1 MQSNLFYRRKNAS
14 TNLYSQSNG
23 PNAPDFVTFLSFLPK
38 VKNIS
43 GFLGNFCRCQSNSHE
58 NAGCSK
64 LSDVCLI
71 FCETQTQYC
80 RKGTQN
86 KPQTTMHMHRTIS
99 LPRPL
104 SCHTRI
110 LNEKNIKG
118 QQMVSIP
125 YLMLVLTISF
135 VMVVSHTCIFS
146 FSPSLKLLMRVASLP
161 SLLLP
166 SIPVKSY
173 FRNFSPL
180 FHLPLICL
188 GGFC

>member
-1 MQSNLFYRRKNAS
+1 MACDLLPVSQEAKRVQSNLFYRRKNAS

-86 KPQTTMHMHRTIS
+86 KPQTTMHMHRSIS

-110 LNEKNIKG
+110 LNEKNTKG
-118 QQMVSIP
+118 QKMVSIP
-125 YLMLVLTISF
+125 CLMLVLTN
-135 VMVVSHTCIFS
+135 
-146 FSPSLKLLMRVASLP
+146 LL
-161 SLLLP
+161 
-166 SIPVKSY
+166 
-173 FRNFSPL
+173 
-180 FHLPLICL
+180 
-188 GGFC
+188 

>member
-1 MQSNLFYRRKNAS
+1 MTCCPPVPGGEKSAKQPFLSPQKCISNLY
-14 TNLYSQSNG
+14 TQSNG
-23 PNAPDFVTFLSFLPK
+23 PNVPDFVTFLSFLPK
-38 VKNIS
+38 VKKIS

-86 KPQTTMHMHRTIS
+86 KPQTTMQMHRAIS

-110 LNEKNIKG
+110 LNEKNTKAKKWY
-118 QQMVSIP
+118 P
-125 YLMLVLTISF
+125 Y
-135 VMVVSHTCIFS
+135 HTSC
-146 FSPSLKLLMRVASLP
+146 
-161 SLLLP
+161 
-166 SIPVKSY
+166 
-173 FRNFSPL
+173 
-180 FHLPLICL
+180 
-188 GGFC
+188 

>member
-1 MQSNLFYRRKNAS
+1 MTLGKWIQYIIMITVAS
-14 TNLYSQSNG
+14 DLLPVPGGEKSAKQPFLSPQKCINNLYTQSNG
-23 PNAPDFVTFLSFLPK
+23 PNAPDVVTFLSFLPK
-38 VKNIS
+38 VKKIS

-86 KPQTTMHMHRTIS
+86 KPQTTMHMHRAIS

-110 LNEKNIKG
+110 LKKKNTKA
-118 QQMVSIP
+118 
-125 YLMLVLTISF
+125 
-135 VMVVSHTCIFS
+135 
-146 FSPSLKLLMRVASLP
+146 K
-161 SLLLP
+161 
-166 SIPVKSY
+166 KW
-173 FRNFSPL
+173 
-180 FHLPLICL
+180 
-188 GGFC
+188 

>member
-38 VKNIS
+38 VKKIS

-86 KPQTTMHMHRTIS
+86 KPQTTMHMHRAIS

-110 LNEKNIKG
+110 LNEKNIKR
-118 QQMVSIP
+118 QKMVSIP

-166 SIPVKSY
+166 SIPVKVISET
-173 FRNFSPL
+173 FPL
-180 FHLPLICL
+180 CSICH
-188 GGFC
+188 